1 MPSPREILLARH
13 RAAEPRLDA
22 MRTAVLAL
30 ETGGRRRPVL
40 LAALRTLWR
49 ELVEPCRPAWVAFAA
64 VWAVL
69 LILDGTSRPAG
80 ETRRPVAAETV
91 AAVTSWLEQRRMLA
105 ELAAPAGPSSAPAP
119 VAAPVRDHSQLT
131 PASALMRDVC

>member
-1 MPSPREILLARH
+1 MPSPCEILLARH

-22 MRTAVLAL
+22 MRTAVLAR

-49 ELVEPCRPAWVAFAA
+49 ELVEPCRPAWAVLAA

-69 LILDGTSRPAG
+69 LFLDGTSRPLG
-80 ETRRPVAAETV
+80 ETRRPVATETV
-91 AAVTSWLEQRRMLA
+91 AAIAGWLEQRRMLA
-105 ELAAPAGPSSAPAP
+105 ELAAPAGSSSAPAP

-131 PASALMRDVC
+131 PASAPVRNVC